1 MRRGL
6 VHLLAW
12 LLATGAAVTLS
23 WWGVHTVMA
32 GTAYDP
38 PRALPVTAGDATTQ
52 ESKPVSSST
61 RHPSGGEPSKDAEG
75 GEDDKDGEG
84 SKAKD
89 GGKDAEGAEDSDA
102 KSSDSSR
109 QSSREPGGTSAA
121 PEPKPADPAPAGG
134 DPAPATSGEVKAYDT
149 AGGRAVFDLGEASA
163 SLVSATPGAG
173 WSMQVW
179 KTESW
184 IRVEFAAGAE
194 RVSVFCT
201 WHDGPP
207 RVEIGTY

>member
-6 VHLLAW
+6 VHVLAW

-23 WWGVHTVMA
+23 WWGVSTVMT

-38 PRALPVTAGDATTQ
+38 PRALPVAAADAAAGQSD
-52 ESKPVSSST
+52 PVSSST
-61 RHPSGGEPSKDAEG
+61 RRPSGTASPKDTGETRKPSAKPDGTPSLEPDPEPEPSRTTTPPPPP
-75 GEDDKDGEG
+75 
-84 SKAKD
+84 S
-89 GGKDAEGAEDSDA
+89 
-102 KSSDSSR
+102 
-109 QSSREPGGTSAA
+109 PAA
-121 PEPKPADPAPAGG
+121 PAA
-134 DPAPATSGEVKAYDT
+134 SGEVKSYDT
-149 AGGRAVFDLGEASA
+149 EGGRAVFDLGGTSA

-179 KTESW
+179 KTETW
-184 IRVEFAAGAE
+184 IRVEFSSGAD